1 MSFPRPAG
9 ALRLAAV
16 TALTVGLALVP
27 GAAQAHGRNHA
38 PDRPAALTTSPPG
51 AACTTGAV
59 LPVVRSLTPT
69 LRATLVDAD
78 GDAVRATFTLR
89 DGTSGRKLWSPPAT
103 APQAS
108 GAEHA
113 VEVPAGLLVDGR
125 TYEWRVQA
133 KDEHGRKSPTVRC
146 RVVVDV
152 TAPGETS
159 VTAVPGAGAVYGE
172 DATSGGVGVAGA
184 FRLEA
189 ADADVVAFRYGFD
202 GGQATVAVEPG
213 TTAATVTFT
222 PATAGPVALVA
233 AAVDR
238 AGNVGPERLY
248 RFTVASASSAP
259 VGNAQWLLDEGEGGT
274 AADALGG
281 PDLVLT
287 PSTTWTG
294 GVLADLGWLDD
305 DSALLLDEDG
315 DGAATPGPVVDATG
329 SFTVAAFVRAD
340 GTTPGTVLSQDG
352 GTASGFTLGTGAT
365 ACTDDAA
372 LCWAFTVQDAA
383 GGAAVATATIPVTP
397 GSWYGVFGV
406 RDAATGT
413 VRVDVCEIG
422 TADEPGSM
430 APQTGTPVGLASA
443 PAASGPFRVGGTPDG
458 ASSWRGAVSA
468 VHTWGAAV
476 DVMRERVLCTRGG
489 A

>member
-1 MSFPRPAG
+1 
-9 ALRLAAV
+9 LRVVAV

-51 AACTTGAV
+51 AACATGAA
-59 LPVVRSLTPT
+59 LPVVGSPTPT
-69 LRATLVDAD
+69 LRATLTDPD

-89 DGTSGRKLWSPPAT
+89 DGRNGRKLWAPPAT

-108 GAEHA
+108 GGEHA

-133 KDEHGRKSPTVRC
+133 KDARGRKSPTVRC

-152 TAPGETS
+152 TAPGATT

-184 FRLEA
+184 FRLAA

-222 PATAGPVALVA
+222 PTTAGPVALVA

-248 RFTVASASSAP
+248 RFTVASATSAP
-259 VGNAQWLLDEGEGGT
+259 VGNARWLLDEGEGST

-281 PDLVLT
+281 PALTLT
-287 PSTTWTG
+287 PSTAWTG
-294 GVLADLGWLDD
+294 GLLADLGWLDED
-305 DSALLLDEDG
+305 RALLLDEDG
-315 DGAATPGPVVDATG
+315 DGAVAPGPVVDTSG

-340 GTTPGTVLSQDG
+340 GTTPGTVLGQG
-352 GTASGFTLGTGAT
+352 GLATGAFTLGTSTT
-365 ACTDDAA
+365 ACADGAA
-372 LCWAFTVQDAA
+372 PCWTFAVQDAA
-383 GGAAVATATIPVTP
+383 GGAAVATAAATVTP

-406 RDAATGT
+406 RDAAGGT

-422 TADEPGSM
+422 TADEPGPM
-430 APQTGTPVGLASA
+430 APQTGTPVDLASA
-443 PAASGPFRVGGTPDG
+443 PAASGSFRVGGAPDD
-458 ASSWRGAVSA
+458 ASPWRGAVSA

-476 DVMRERVLCTRGG
+476 DVTRERVLCTRGG